1 MPAKSAPNKSESAK
15 KRVRQT
21 KKITLKNRAVKSLI
35 KTLTKQVESDVIK
48 KDSEAAKTS
57 LNKVTK
63 IIDKAR
69 TKGIIHKNTAA
80 RQVSQLTRRVNSL
93 AQSGAA

>member
-21 KKITLKNRAVKSLI
+21 KKITVKNRAVKSLI
-35 KTLTKQVESDVIK
+35 KNLSKKVESDVIN
-48 KDSEAAKTS
+48 KDAIASKIS

-63 IIDKAR
+63 VIDKAR
-69 TKGIIHKNTAA
+69 SKGVIRRNTAA
-80 RQVSQLTRRVNSL
+80 RKVSQLTKRVNSL